1 MHLRSLPVR
10 ESPLPGESLTSFVRR
25 HVVEMGY
32 ESMTRLLSLVD
43 EVELPPHLDHL
54 GRGPPLVALSGLL
67 GRPSSLLADLT
78 VHRFAESLVLQ
89 PQGAPPATQCDS
101 KILLRFFD
109 PAHPRVCP
117 ECLREGTPFER
128 LLWSFRPLPIC
139 LEHSVALLDRCPAC
153 GRHARPSR
161 LDLETCRCGFRL
173 TDITSTVIS
182 TRAFSSATLI
192 QTCLQ
197 GEPFAALDLSP
208 AAALAWLDRLRSA
221 VARTPQW
228 IERARE
234 AMKLPGSL
242 STESVAWL
250 AAAEFLDL
258 GPARLAEFLDVYQG
272 IAKHRSTSTGVNR
285 AFGHLL
291 RDAERLESQGYP
303 SPADALRQYLLARYT
318 HGHLSGKTTLFREAS
333 RRRQLRA
340 RDWIPQTAAA
350 RQLGIRS
357 PTLARLVRQQVLEGR
372 VHTAG
377 KQGRTVGLVSR
388 AAVVDLQR
396 RLSTGF
402 TVTQAA
408 QRLGIDR
415 HRVPELIHEGVLT
428 GVVRIAR
435 RWRIP
440 AAAID
445 HLSVTVAHLP
455 PLLER
460 TSDWLSLREA
470 TRQFGAGHLNLAR
483 IVRLLCAGRLSAR
496 REPNETS
503 LRGVYLQT
511 SELRECAEAAIDLRS
526 VIAGWTLNRLAKVL
540 FPEQLLKDVVLRK
553 WIRAGLLLGERQA
566 KQWCIAD
573 DEVIRFRMTYCLA
586 KEACRILGIS
596 RSTLGRW
603 ERAGRLAPAY
613 GKRTHPAAGASLFRR
628 ADLSRLLDRTA
639 A

>member
-25 HVVEMGY
+25 HVVGMGY
-32 ESMTRLLSLVD
+32 ESMVRLLSLVD
-43 EVELPPHLDHL
+43 EVELPSHLDHL
-54 GRGPPLVALSGLL
+54 GRGPPLGALSGLL

-89 PQGAPPATQCDS
+89 PQGAPPATLCDS
-101 KILLRFFD
+101 KTLLRFFD

-117 ECLREGTPFER
+117 ECLREGTTYER

-139 LEHSVALLDRCPAC
+139 LEHGVTLLDRCPAC
-153 GRHARPSR
+153 GRHARPAR
-161 LDLETCRCGFRL
+161 LDLEICRCGFRL
-173 TDITSTVIS
+173 TETAAIMIGSG
-182 TRAFSSATLI
+182 AFSSAALI
-192 QTCLQ
+192 QTCLR

-221 VARTPQW
+221 VARTPSW
-228 IERARE
+228 IERTRE
-234 AMKLPGSL
+234 TFQLPGSL
-242 STESVAWL
+242 SAESVAWL
-250 AAAEFLDL
+250 GAAEFLEV

-291 RDAERLESQGYP
+291 RDAERLESLGY
-303 SPADALRQYLLARYT
+303 SGPADALRQYLLGRYT

-340 RDWIPQTAAA
+340 REWIPQTAAA
-350 RQLGIRS
+350 RQLGICV
-357 PTLARLVRQQVLEGR
+357 PTLARLVRQQVLAGR
-372 VHTAG
+372 VHPAG

-408 QRLGIDR
+408 QRLGVDR
-415 HRVPELIHEGVLT
+415 HRVLELIQEEVLA

-440 AAAID
+440 AAAVE
-445 HLSVTVAHLP
+445 HLSATVAQLP
-455 PLLER
+455 PLLDR
-460 TSDWLSLREA
+460 TSEWLSLREA
-470 TRQFGAGHLNLAR
+470 TRRFGAGHLNLAR

-503 LRGVYLQT
+503 LRGVYLQL
-511 SELRECAEAAIDLRS
+511 SDLRS
-526 VIAGWTLNRLAKVL
+526 CTEEATAQHSVTAGWTLNRLAKLL
-540 FPEQLLKDVVLRK
+540 FPEQPLKDVVLRK
-553 WIRAGLLLGERQA
+553 WMGAGLLRGKRQA
-566 KQWCIAD
+566 KQWCIV
-573 DEVIRFRMTYCLA
+573 DEEVARFRTTYCLA
-586 KEACRILGIS
+586 QEACRILGIS
-596 RSTLGRW
+596 RSTLARW
-603 ERAGRLAPAY
+603 ERDGRIAPVY
-613 GKRTHPAAGASLFRR
+613 GKRTHRAAGASLFRR

>member
-1 MHLRSLPVR
+1 MHPRSLPVR
-10 ESPLPGESLTSFVRR
+10 ESPLPGESFTSFVRR
-25 HVVEMGY
+25 HVVGMGY
-32 ESMTRLLSLVD
+32 ESMVRLLSLVD

-54 GRGPPLVALSGLL
+54 GRGPPLVALSALL
-67 GRPSSLLADLT
+67 GRPSELLADLT
-78 VHRFAESLVLQ
+78 VHRLAESLVLQ

-101 KILLRFFD
+101 KTLLRFFD
-109 PAHPRVCP
+109 PVHPRVCP
-117 ECLREGTPFER
+117 ECLKEGTPYAR
-128 LLWSFRPLPIC
+128 LLWSLRPLPIC
-139 LEHSVALLDRCPAC
+139 LEHGVALLDRCPAC

-161 LDLETCRCGFRL
+161 LDLETCHCGFRL
-173 TDITSTVIS
+173 TENAAIVIGS
-182 TRAFSSATLI
+182 GALSSATLI

-228 IERARE
+228 IERTRE
-234 AMKLPGSL
+234 TMQLPGSL
-242 STESVAWL
+242 SAESVAWL
-250 AAAEFLDL
+250 AAAEFLEV

-291 RDAERLESQGYP
+291 RDAERLESLGY
-303 SPADALRQYLLARYT
+303 SGPADALRQYLLGRYT
-318 HGHLSGKTTLFREAS
+318 HGHLSGKTTLFRQAS
-333 RRRQLRA
+333 RRRQLHA
-340 RDWIPQTAAA
+340 REWIPQTAAA
-350 RQLGIRS
+350 RQLGIRG

-372 VHTAG
+372 MHPAG
-377 KQGRTVGLVSR
+377 EQGRTVGLVSR
-388 AAVVDLQR
+388 AAIIDLQR

-402 TVTQAA
+402 TVAQAA
-408 QRLGIDR
+408 QRLGVDR
-415 HRVPELIHEGVLT
+415 HRVLELIHEGDLT

-435 RWRIP
+435 CWRIP
-440 AAAID
+440 ASSLDELVATAAR
-445 HLSVTVAHLP
+445 LP

-470 TRQFGAGHLNLAR
+470 TRRFGAGHLNLAR

-496 REPNETS
+496 RDPNETG
-503 LRGVYLQT
+503 LRGVYLQM
-511 SELRECAEAAIDLRS
+511 SDLRS
-526 VIAGWTLNRLAKVL
+526 CTEEATAQHSVTAGWTLNRLAKLL
-540 FPEQLLKDVVLRK
+540 FPHQPLKDVVLRK
-553 WIRAGLLLGERQA
+553 WIRAGLLHGKRQA

-573 DEVIRFRMTYCLA
+573 EEVARFRTAYCLA
-586 KEACRILGIS
+586 KEACLFLGIS
-596 RSTLGRW
+596 RSMLARW
-603 ERAGRLAPAY
+603 ERDGRITPVY